1 MSTLYI
7 RLPSKSAADSAAH
20 WLELVC
26 PFALVSHGN
35 VSHGDSIE
43 REGAAPL
50 SDLSGTIA
58 KARRVVLLLAASD
71 VTLLRVQVPP
81 LSAARLRAAL
91 PNLVEEQL
99 IADPSGCVVVAGGLS
114 GGLRTVAVVQRAWL
128 ELLAKTLI
136 AFGASRIE
144 ALPAQLCLPYQAG
157 QQGRP
162 GSVTAAINEQD
173 AGIDVMLRLSEQ
185 DGIGL
190 ALAPALSVVE
200 GDEGREQRETS
211 AHEVIRTLCAVVPEA
226 PITLYVPQAALRT
239 YQEAI
244 GHTNG
249 HGNDATSDNEP
260 RHARFPHPNLLGET
274 TSHSTRLQT
283 TAAKSLV
290 TPQAG
295 EGANES
301 LREFHVNALTKRIN
315 VLADNWT
322 RWIAGARDATPD
334 LMMGLDAGGSSRLGW
349 QAWRWPLA
357 LVAAVLAINAAAL
370 NIDWWRMKGEA
381 NSLRAAMIQI
391 YKSAYPKETVI
402 LDPVVQMRQKI
413 AIAKRDSGLPS
424 PDDFTAISAAFGEA
438 WASVMPG
445 KTILAIAALEYR
457 ERSLSVRLKPNGEVS
472 AQQTQQIKA
481 ALAERGL
488 FLNLGSL
495 DPASA
500 QSAVAWQIRSMK

>member
-7 RLPSKSAADSAAH
+7 RLPSKSAADSAAR

-26 PFALVSHGN
+26 PFALVSHDN
-35 VSHGDSIE
+35 VSHGGSIE
-43 REGAAPL
+43 REGAASL
-50 SDLSGTIA
+50 SDLSGTVA
-58 KARRVVLLLAASD
+58 NAQRVVLLLAASD

-144 ALPAQLCLPYQAG
+144 ALPAQLCLPYQSG

-173 AGIDVMLRLSEQ
+173 AGIDVLLRFSEQ

-190 ALAPALSVVE
+190 ALAPVLSHPEVSKDE
-200 GDEGREQRETS
+200 GDEGREQHETS
-211 AHEVIRTLCAVVPEA
+211 AQEVIRTLCAVVPEA

-244 GHTNG
+244 
-249 HGNDATSDNEP
+249 S
-260 RHARFPHPNLLGET
+260 HAAELN
-274 TSHSTRLQT
+274 
-283 TAAKSLV
+283 
-290 TPQAG
+290 
-295 EGANES
+295 
-301 LREFHVNALTKRIN
+301 KRIN
-315 VLADNWT
+315 VLADNWP
-322 RWIAGARDATPD
+322 RWIAGARNATPD
-334 LMMGLDAGGSSRLGW
+334 LMTGLGAGGSPRLDW

-357 LVAAVLAINAAAL
+357 LLAAALTINAAAL

-413 AIAKRDSGLPS
+413 AIAKRDSGLPA

-438 WASVMPG
+438 LASVIPG
-445 KTILAIAALEYR
+445 KAVPAIAALEYR
-457 ERSLSVRLKPNGEVS
+457 ERSLFVRFKPVLSRVELPNGEVS
-472 AQQTQQIKA
+472 AQQTQQIKT
-481 ALAERGL
+481 ALAER
-488 FLNLGSL
+488 NLSL
-495 DPASA
+495 DLVPA
-500 QSAVAWQIRSMK
+500 QSAAVVWQIRSMK